1 MDKKKYTKPCFDDEL
16 IELEDI
22 IAKSGVVGDDTTD
35 DSGVSFG
42 NIW

>member
-22 IAKSGVVGDDTTD
+22 IAASGNVGDSINN
-35 DSGVSFG
+35 DSSVTFG
-42 NIW
+42 DIW